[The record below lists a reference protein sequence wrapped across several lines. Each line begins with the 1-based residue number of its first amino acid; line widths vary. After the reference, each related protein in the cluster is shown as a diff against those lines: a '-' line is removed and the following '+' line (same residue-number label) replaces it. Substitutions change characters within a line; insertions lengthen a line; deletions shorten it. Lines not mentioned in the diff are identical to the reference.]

1 MLKLYGGARSRASIV
16 RWYLEEL
23 NAEYEFVLLDMQNGA
38 HRQPEFLALNPMGKV
53 PVLTDGETSIW
64 ESGAILIYLAE
75 KFGKMP
81 ENLGDRG
88 AIYQWVL
95 FANSTLA
102 QGLSPADNRNEAMAR
117 YLQPLDTIFQRAD
130 YLLGAEFSIADV
142 AVGSILA
149 YIPMMFQDVDLSPY
163 TGVQT
168 YMKRI
173 GDRPAFQKAIMN
185 RG

>member
-16 RWYLEEL
+16 RWYLEEIG
-23 NAEYEFVLLDMQNGA
+23 AEYEFVLLDMQSGA
-38 HRQPEFLALNPMGKV
+38 HKQPDFLAINPFGKV
-53 PVLTDGETSIW
+53 PAIADGDCTMW

-81 ENLGDRG
+81 DSLAEKGV
-88 AIYQWVL
+88 IYQWIL

-102 QGLSPADNRNEAMAR
+102 MGLTPADNRNEVMAR
-117 YLQPLDTIFQRAD
+117 YLQPLDAILQKSAFM
-130 YLLGAEFSIADV
+130 LGEEFGVVDV
-142 AVGSILA
+142 AIASILS

-163 TGVQT
+163 AGIQA
-168 YMKRI
+168 YLKRI